1 MKKKRRRK
9 HLKEEEEEEE
19 RLVQVTFRCSM
30 AFCSSWA
37 AC

>member
-1 MKKKRRRK
+1 MKKKRRTN
-9 HLKEEEEEEE
+9 LKEKDEEKE
-19 RLVQVTFRCSM
+19 RLIQVTFRCSM